1 MTVDHHERSDIFP
14 VDNLLRR
21 VLNRASLA
29 VLRTDLQASV
39 AIFAFTLF
47 SSVAALSNLL
57 QACCLTDAASVHSGV
72 HQAGSV
78 GRERSFRDGMNRCI
92 PFCIVLV
99 MLVHDCSGLS
109 VMAEDQSKSRKNAR
123 RRPQS
128 AWLYLHTT
136 RLVLGSLY
144 GQMGRSASMTAWSEA
159 PRGARHLIFTV
170 ESKSDMIRSRMCL
183 PRVGVTTCCSRP

>member
-1 MTVDHHERSDIFP
+1 M
-14 VDNLLRR
+14 DNLLRR
-21 VLNRASLA
+21 VLSRASLA

-57 QACCLTDAASVHSGV
+57 QACCLTDASSVHSGV

-159 PRGARHLIFTV
+159 PRGDCLISLQKSSRYCVKARTN
-170 ESKSDMIRSRMCL
+170 KSNLLARK
-183 PRVGVTTCCSRP
+183 TTDLANNKKKNSCAKA

>member
-1 MTVDHHERSDIFP
+1 M
-14 VDNLLRR
+14 
-21 VLNRASLA
+21 
-29 VLRTDLQASV
+29 
-39 AIFAFTLF
+39 
-47 SSVAALSNLL
+47 
-57 QACCLTDAASVHSGV
+57 TDAASVHSEV

-92 PFCIVLV
+92 PFCIALV

-128 AWLYLHTT
+128 GWLYLHTT

-159 PRGARHLIFTV
+159 PRGARHLTFTV

-183 PRVGVTTCCSRP
+183 PRVGVTTCRSRP